1 MILPCEHSAR
11 LGTHLH
17 ICSIRS
23 GQGAQFVSRATY
35 SLRVLVVR
43 DTVVVHPL
51 LPTARYICISDRHYT
66 SMVACF
72 GDMHY
77 YTCMIARF
85 GDRHQPLFVFH
96 VYSKSRSIDAED
108 LHQFRMQRIGATQ
121 TCTYA
126 TYIYITYPVWR
137 RDRFGLHPVR
147 QMP

>member
-1 MILPCEHSAR
+1 
-11 LGTHLH
+11 
-17 ICSIRS
+17 
-23 GQGAQFVSRATY
+23 
-35 SLRVLVVR
+35 LRVLVVR

-51 LPTARYICISDRHYT
+51 LPTAWYICISDRHYT

-96 VYSKSRSIDAED
+96 VYSKSRSIDTED
-108 LHQFRMQRIGATQ
+108 LQ
-121 TCTYA
+121 
-126 TYIYITYPVWR
+126 YICMKITLYSCIYVISHPVWR